1 MGSHPPNPLPTGGG
15 HSKGQWLRRG
25 LGAAKA
31 PPARALAKPWQRQLL
46 PHSPG
51 NWGQGAQREPPA
63 RCGAGAARGSW
74 WRCSRALSHEAAT
87 LLQAVLGSGP
97 ALLQHAQNL
106 CPGLGPAVP
115 QPRGRSPPCPS
126 RCLGD
131 APRLKPPAAARLIL
145 QLPAAERFLHVFS
158 LHLPQNRA
166 PPALLRFAQHSLT
179 SPHCLH
185 HGTDTERG
193 ARAERGLR
201 SAPGL
206 QPQSEAP
213 DKLRAGS
220 HCWKG
225 PTDRGSPRCTV
236 LTPVFFCYQPLIEP
250 NLV

>member
-31 PPARALAKPWQRQLL
+31 PPARALAKLWQRQLL

-115 QPRGRSPPCPS
+115 QPRSPPCPS
-126 RCLGD
+126 R
-131 APRLKPPAAARLIL
+131 RLRGCTTAEATSSSPAHPAAPCRRAFFTRFFPTSATKSSPSSPAAFRPAQPDLTT
-145 QLPAAERFLHVFS
+145 LPAS
-158 LHLPQNRA
+158 LN
-166 PPALLRFAQHSLT
+166 
-179 SPHCLH
+179 
-185 HGTDTERG
+185 
-193 ARAERGLR
+193 
-201 SAPGL
+201 
-206 QPQSEAP
+206 
-213 DKLRAGS
+213 
-220 HCWKG
+220 
-225 PTDRGSPRCTV
+225 
-236 LTPVFFCYQPLIEP
+236 
-250 NLV
+250 